1 MLSFTKRPPAL
12 LAATLVLALGAA
24 AGFARADAG
33 RDAAA
38 SMRTPSAACK
48 QARDAAWFT
57 RQMQRTD
64 GDVDPRAPEPRECM
78 KDRASAQATADD
90 ATPTPKRE
98 TRTGGV
104 ASR

>member
-12 LAATLVLALGAA
+12 LAATMVLVLGAA
-24 AGFARADAG
+24 AGFAHADDG
-33 RDAAA
+33 RDA
-38 SMRTPSAACK
+38 AACK

-57 RQMQRTD
+57 RQLQRTD
-64 GDVDPRAPEPRECM
+64 GDVDPRVPEPRECM

-90 ATPTPKRE
+90 AMPTPKRE
-98 TRTGGV
+98 TLTGDV